1 MQARRTSLVPSIIPK
16 QSDTLL
22 DDLAL
27 TLEAVE
33 HGAPPAARGG
43 RSGDELV
50 ELLTGD
56 EAVFKAARVRMRELV
71 ESGQIARVKA
81 AQVLTDGLQKIAD
94 NLDDIHLSALPRV
107 LDVAH
112 KITGWADER
121 VARLRGTADE
131 AAPRATIVILKE
143 GDPEPPPPAH
153 NEYRLVINLRGTEKQ
168 DKRHVID
175 VTPSKEGGDHD

>member
-1 MQARRTSLVPSIIPK
+1 MPGIIPN
-16 QSDTLL
+16 QQTDTLL

-94 NLDDIHLSALPRV
+94 NLDQIHLSALPRV

-112 KITGWADER
+112 KVTGWADER
-121 VARLRGTADE
+121 VARLRATVDE
-131 AAPRATIVILKE
+131 GAPRATIVFLNP
-143 GDPEPPPPAH
+143 GDVDPPPPAR
-153 NEYRLVINLRGTEKQ
+153 NEHRLVIDLRGTGAQ
-168 DKRHVID
+168 DKHRVID
-175 VTPSKEGGDHD
+175 ITPSKEGGE